1 MNTVTI
7 SDQIIED
14 MARRIAAKIKIIDSD
29 YISRKETLKELE
41 IYCKANCK
49 YSEQVRDVMCS
60 SCMLADAMEIVE
72 SIGEL
77 NKQEE

>member
-1 MNTVTI
+1 MNTITI

-14 MARRIAAKIKIIDSD
+14 IAQRIAAKLKIIDSD

-41 IYCKANCK
+41 VYCKANCK

-60 SCMLADAMEIVE
+60 SCMMNDAKDIVD
-72 SIGEL
+72 SM
-77 NKQEE
+77 